1 MMKKE
6 LLFLTS
12 LIVLCVFISS
22 IDAKPKSI
30 HYLGKDCDPR
40 FPTAECRERCLK
52 SDRCRGGTDSIPP
65 LKQFLQNFLE
75 DITGGVSIG
84 LAKSGPAR
92 TGPKPTK
99 PLLFKSGARAA

>member
-1 MMKKE
+1 MKKE

-40 FPTAECRERCLK
+40 FPTAESRKRCLK
-52 SDRCRGGTDSIPP
+52 SDRCRGGPDSIPP
-65 LKQFLQNFLE
+65 LKQFLQKFLKE
-75 DITGGVSIG
+75 
-84 LAKSGPAR
+84 
-92 TGPKPTK
+92 
-99 PLLFKSGARAA
+99 

>member
-22 IDAKPKSI
+22 IDAKTKSI
-30 HYLGKDCDPR
+30 HYPGEDCDPR

-65 LKQFLQNFLE
+65 LKQFLQKFLK
-75 DITGGVSIG
+75 D

-92 TGPKPTK
+92 TGPKLTT
-99 PLLFKSGARAA
+99 PLLFESGARAA